1 MAPPFKKFLL
11 VVFALGMFIFFW
23 SSECEDC
30 TKSTYFTVTAVNLT
44 ENDVKEISQMMFS
57 GEMLQS
63 LNEKF
68 PKYAGTF
75 EKERITYNIKTQVDT
90 TNNVS
95 QTQFKIGFKY
105 KGFEEKKGP
114 SVVDDAELVSR
125 FLGDKL
131 EAIIKPYACKKNDH
145 EVCES

>member
-1 MAPPFKKFLL
+1 LL
-11 VVFALGMFIFFW
+11 LGIFIFFW

-30 TKSTYFTVTAVNLT
+30 TKSTYSTVTAVNLT

-57 GEMLQS
+57 GEMFQS

-75 EKERITYNIKTQVDT
+75 EKERITYNIRTQVDT

-105 KGFEEKKGP
+105 KGFEGKKDP
-114 SVVDDAELVSR
+114 SIVDDAELISR
-125 FLGDKL
+125 FLVEKL
-131 EAIIKPYACKKNDH
+131 GEIIKPYAYKKSDH